1 LFSLVK
7 IQNGIIVNQF
17 KDIFT
22 ATGRLKTKNAPAKAG
37 AFFKN
42 FGTPTGIRTPV
53 AAVKGQCPR
62 PLDDGRVTEARTIQ
76 KAFSS
81 VNAFTAFLKMLPIS
95 VCYFPCIMPV
105 LIKRKTRHVV

>member
-42 FGTPTGIRTPV
+42 FGTPTGI
-53 AAVKGQCPR
+53 
-62 PLDDGRVTEARTIQ
+62 TIGTQ
-76 KAFSS
+76 
-81 VNAFTAFLKMLPIS
+81 NT
-95 VCYFPCIMPV
+95 YW
-105 LIKRKTRHVV
+105 